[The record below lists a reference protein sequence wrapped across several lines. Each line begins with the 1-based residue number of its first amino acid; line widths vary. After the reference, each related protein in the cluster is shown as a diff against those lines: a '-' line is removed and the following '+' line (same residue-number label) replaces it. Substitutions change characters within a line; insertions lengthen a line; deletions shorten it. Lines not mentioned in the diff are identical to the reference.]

1 MVSSVDLQVTNSYST
16 SSFAIKATDTNAT
29 LDNGI
34 YKCEVTLTISGINN
48 FSKTSND
55 STVVLKGMPIL
66 ILVSYVNYLAS
77 SKFLIQ

>member
-1 MVSSVDLQVTNSYST
+1 MYVGFICFLNLYINLQVTNSDST

-34 YKCEVTLTISGINN
+34 YRCEVTLTISGVNN

-55 STVVLKGMPIL
+55 STVVLKGMAIA
-66 ILVSYVNYLAS
+66 ILVT
-77 SKFLIQ
+77 